1 MAFTHEYE
9 EPEDLLY
16 TGIEKVDNAEDLVK
30 RKRVRRLLEARLEQ
44 RSLKRELEDYEGE
57 LEDKFDWSNF

>member
-1 MAFTHEYE
+1 MDFTHEHE
-9 EPEDLLY
+9 DKEDLLY
-16 TGIEKVDNAEDLVK
+16 SGMEQVDNVEDLVK
-30 RKRVRRLLEARLEQ
+30 RKRIRRLLEARLEQ